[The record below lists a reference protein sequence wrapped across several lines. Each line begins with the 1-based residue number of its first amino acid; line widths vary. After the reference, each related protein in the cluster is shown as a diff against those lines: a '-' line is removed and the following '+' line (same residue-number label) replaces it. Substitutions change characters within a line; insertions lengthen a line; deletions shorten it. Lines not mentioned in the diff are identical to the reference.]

1 MDFSLECAIRMEAVD
16 ISDIAL
22 VHRNVSRL
30 LVNRSTSETT
40 SETIRFLTT
49 LERRLS
55 DYLIENWWD
64 KQEPQERGRKK
75 RT

>member
-1 MDFSLECAIRMEAVD
+1 MQAVD
-16 ISDIAL
+16 ISDIVL
-22 VHRNVSRL
+22 VHRNVSKL
-30 LVNRSTSETT
+30 LGNRSTSETI
-40 SETIRFLTT
+40 ERRFLTT

-64 KQEPQERGRKK
+64 KQERGRKK